1 MRSGHVV
8 LLFGGLLGPLVGT
21 AEPQVTPFRQDVTD
35 AIDAGLTWF
44 RNSTIYSDVG
54 LAPQAKGLALR
65 ALLEQRAS
73 ADFDAP
79 ILGYAAAVSADQEL
93 AQSTV
98 QAILNN
104 ATYGVAR
111 GGCRGDGHIQMFAY
125 FLEQMRSTPDGDGSL
140 LDHSILVYG
149 SGISD
154 GNIHFHLDLPM
165 LLVGGGAGAL
175 PGGRHVRYANDT
187 PIANL
192 YVTMLDKLG
201 RPAEQFGD
209 STGQLDYLSG
219 F

>member
-1 MRSGHVV
+1 M
-8 LLFGGLLGPLVGT
+8 
-21 AEPQVTPFRQDVTD
+21 
-35 AIDAGLTWF
+35 
-44 RNSTIYSDVG
+44 
-54 LAPQAKGLALR
+54 
-65 ALLEQRAS
+65 
-73 ADFDAP
+73 
-79 ILGYAAAVSADQEL
+79 SADQEL

-111 GGCRGDGHIQMFAY
+111 GGCRRDG
-125 FLEQMRSTPDGDGSL
+125 GSL

-154 GNIHFHLDLPM
+154 GNIHFPLDLPM

-175 PGGRHVRYANDT
+175 TGGRHVRYANDT

-219 F
+219 L